1 MTPSRTTLWGAI
13 AGTSTLITAI
23 PDIPGWLKAV
33 CIVMTA
39 LGITAL
45 GFHSSDCPPNC
56 PGTDPNGA
64 PRRGV
69 DPRTASL
76 LFGLA
81 ALTAATCAV
90 LGLSGCTAMRARTAI
105 DTGEGTNHVR
115 RVGTL
120 TGITFFDSGQILGK
134 TRVTVE
140 TSTNGVWP
148 AEVSTAGLT
157 QQASSTGMVT
167 IIQNFPKMVPV
178 P

>member
-33 CIVMTA
+33 CIVVTA

-56 PGTDPNGA
+56 PGTDAAGHRRTPPA
-64 PRRGV
+64 PG
-69 DPRTASL
+69 PLSL
-76 LFGLA
+76 LCAIA
-81 ALTAATCAV
+81 AAATV
-90 LGLSGCTAMRARTAI
+90 LWLLLGLTGCTAMRARTAI

-140 TSTNGVWP
+140 GSTNGTWP